1 MGVDVRELTGATL
14 SGEIPVTA
22 ALINRF
28 IAGWLARD
36 ARAGKLAAVVVE
48 PLDQDRLSVHVRLRS
63 NLLPPLRLELQIAAQ
78 PQIPASPVLV
88 VRWSLA
94 GGLGPLARLAG
105 PALAVFDV
113 LPPAVRVDGDLIGI
127 DLNELLRA
135 QKAEW
140 LLTYVRTLH
149 VRTETGRVVI
159 QLSAAV

>member
-1 MGVDVRELTGATL
+1 M
-14 SGEIPVTA
+14 TA

-28 IAGWLARD
+28 IADWLARD
-36 ARAGKLAAVVVE
+36 GRAGKLAAVVVE
-48 PLDQDRLSVHVRLRS
+48 PLDQDRLSVNVRLRS

-78 PQIPASPVLV
+78 PQLPASPVLV
-88 VRWSLA
+88 LRWSLA
-94 GGLGPLARLAG
+94 GGLGPLARLAS

-113 LPPAVRVDGDLIGI
+113 LPAAVRVDGELIGI

-140 LLTYVRTLH
+140 VLAYVRTLH